1 MQAANWTRAGRK
13 SVTPVC
19 ILRFLGTSPDSS
31 SIIPLVRSLC
41 DQISINYEANRDD
54 IPDDLS
60 PLVLHFKKLLAL
72 ATAERPLVIFL
83 DSLDQLSGANGKP
96 STDSLTP
103 DQLASARTA

>member
-83 DSLDQLSGANGKP
+83 DSLDQLSGANGKR
-96 STDSLTP
+96 STSSLAP